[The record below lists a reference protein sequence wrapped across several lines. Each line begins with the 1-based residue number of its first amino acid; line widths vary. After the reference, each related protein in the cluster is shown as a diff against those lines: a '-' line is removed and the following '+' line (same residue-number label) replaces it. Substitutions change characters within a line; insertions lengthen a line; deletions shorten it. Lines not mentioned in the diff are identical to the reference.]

1 MVPAVNSNG
10 QPAPIT
16 SPHDIQCAVLGGGEV
31 AVVRINGRG
40 TFQNSVPFR
49 QLADHLRERGK
60 PRDFIVDLIDC
71 QTMDSTFLGGL
82 AAVSIAQKRGGR
94 APIVVVNANT
104 QVRRLFKTLGLMQV
118 LDVADDPRSREAV
131 IAEACHKEM
140 SDAPVSGTVSHKDQI
155 AHTLEAHKILCDIDD
170 ENHTRFQTVIEY
182 LEKSLKEEEG

>member
-1 MVPAVNSNG
+1 
-10 QPAPIT
+10 
-16 SPHDIQCAVLGGGEV
+16 V

-60 PRDFIVDLIDC
+60 PRDFIVDLTDC

-118 LDVADDPRSREAV
+118 LDVADDADSLSARL
-131 IAEACHKEM
+131 AEQARDEM
-140 SDAPVSGTVSHKDQI
+140 VDAPVSGQVSHKDQI
-155 AHTLEAHKILCDIDD
+155 AHTLEAHQVLCDIDD
-170 ENHTRFQTVIEY
+170 ENHSRFQTVIEY
-182 LEKSLKEEEG
+182 LEKSLKEEKGEG